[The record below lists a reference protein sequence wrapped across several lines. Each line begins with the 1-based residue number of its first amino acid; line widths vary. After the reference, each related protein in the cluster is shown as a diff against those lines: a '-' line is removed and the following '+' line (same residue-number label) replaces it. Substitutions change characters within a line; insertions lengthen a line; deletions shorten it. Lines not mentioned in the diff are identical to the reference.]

1 MATYA
6 EFARFYDRIM
16 GDRAGDVDRVLG
28 YIARHRPDATSL
40 LELGCGTGAVL
51 AGLRAAL
58 PGLRVA
64 GVDRSPEMLARAT
77 AAVPGARLVRA
88 DITSFGLG
96 ATFDVVIC
104 VFDTLN
110 HLPEFRLWQDLF
122 DRVREHLADGG
133 IFAFDVNTTG
143 RLRRLHHGFAFA
155 EDFGGDTVIMDVT
168 PGGGDLSL
176 WEVRIFARAGDELY
190 RMHREVIPELGVPL
204 AVIRAALAGD
214 FELLEETD
222 LDDGAVTDESARAF
236 FAYRYRPHA
245 ARAAENPADGGPA
258 AGGRS

>member
-6 EFARFYDRIM
+6 QFAGFYDRIM
-16 GDRAGDVDRVLG
+16 GDRSADVERVLG
-28 YIARHRPDATSL
+28 YLARHQPDARTL

-51 AGLRAAL
+51 AGLTAAVPRL
-58 PGLRVA
+58 SVA
-64 GVDRSPEMLARAT
+64 GVDRSPEMLAHAA
-77 AAVPGARLVRA
+77 AAVPGARLVQA
-88 DITSFGLG
+88 DITSFALG

-110 HLPEFRLWQDLF
+110 HLPEFRLWEQLF

-176 WEVRIFARAGDELY
+176 WEVRIFARAGGDLY

-204 AVIRAALAGD
+204 ATIRAALAGD
-214 FELLEETD
+214 FELLEEAD
-222 LDDGAVTDESARAF
+222 LDGGAVTDESARAF
-236 FAYRYRPHA
+236 FAYRRRPRTSRRSG
-245 ARAAENPADGGPA
+245 RAA
-258 AGGRS
+258 